1 MPGNSLPGFRLVGW
15 FWSILTVMNWPL
27 YEQIVTQVF
36 EPLVEDDGIPDTE
49 LDAAEARLGITLPAV
64 LRQLYSLCGRRGD
77 LHQACENL
85 VLPPLLHTRDGY
97 LVFYQNINEEKYW
110 AVRVDGGDD
119 PPVFLGNAGA
129 WEPDYPSLSAF
140 LLAMLFWQG
149 VKGGMPY
156 CAQGNL
162 LSATIAQV
170 AAGAQQ
176 TPLGG
181 AWKLE
186 ALWCSG
192 LMLVYSTE
200 ETTELRQVLC
210 GYSEPQVVNEQVLPG
225 VTWEQQG
232 RRTTQVRFRNHDL
245 SSRCAGCGRSKLT
258 WADTSRGICA
268 RCGHPL

>member
-1 MPGNSLPGFRLVGW
+1 M
-15 FWSILTVMNWPL
+15 VMNWHL

-36 EPLVEDDGIPDTE
+36 EPLIEDDGIPDDE

-64 LRQLYSLCGRRGD
+64 LRQLYSLCGRRSD
-77 LHQACENL
+77 LHQACESL
-85 VLPPLLHTRDGY
+85 ILPAALEGRDGY
-97 LVFYQNINEEKYW
+97 LSFYKNSLEQRHW
-110 AVRVDGGDD
+110 AVPLHQSDD
-119 PPVFLGNAGA
+119 PPIFRVCNEV
-129 WEPDYPSLSAF
+129 WEPDYPSLSTF

-149 VKGGMPY
+149 VNGGMPY

-170 AAGAQQ
+170 AASAQI

-186 ALWCSG
+186 ALWCEG

-200 ETTELRQVLC
+200 ETTEMHPVLC
-210 GYSEPQVVNEQVLPG
+210 GYSEPGVVSEQVLPG

-232 RRTTQVRFRNHDL
+232 RRTTQVRYRSFDL
-245 SSRCAGCGRSKLT
+245 SNRCAGCGRSKLT